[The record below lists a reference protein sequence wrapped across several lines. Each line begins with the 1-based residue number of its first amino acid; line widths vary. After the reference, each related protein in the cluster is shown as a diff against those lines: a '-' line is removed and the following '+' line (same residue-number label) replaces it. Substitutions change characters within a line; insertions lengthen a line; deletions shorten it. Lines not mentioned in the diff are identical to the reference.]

1 MAEELPEQ
9 EDQFL
14 QEAQEYASETGLD
27 YENVLQGMQ
36 MGDIDFQMAVA
47 PYMASG
53 ATIDPSIARFH
64 GMTPEQR
71 PEGDLQLK
79 GFSTGEKTGLPYSYI
94 AKNGD
99 IVQIPREPFT
109 VNTIDSAATPQ
120 TWAHEYRHQ
129 EGADGGSE
137 IENRLIDLGTS
148 QNKKDW
154 NNALSLLADNLH
166 TDSKVSLNYLAKTP
180 EEKTKVL
187 KEFKTLSNLIERN
200 KNKNPTAKDQKLL
213 RDYLKKEYGWALR
226 SLYGD
231 DMDSDEKFPMN
242 NMFRKFITE
251 DFDDNLKKE
260 GRSNKSSEATISSDD
275 PDSPTSNEGGLMSAE
290 APQNNRTIV
299 IETDQGWVAVPQIN
313 QFGEEYDEESL
324 RAFIKDSGPVDP
336 ITQEELPVFED
347 EEEAQEYAKVTDEGD
362 MPEAES
368 AGRGYDSGSSEARG
382 AMRALDDQEPVGM
395 YHGGMM
401 LGGCG
406 DPLCPSCGD
415 MSVGIDAISGNPI
428 PPGSNEENVRDDIPA
443 VLSDGEY
450 VVPADVVRYHG
461 LKTFMSL
468 RDEAKFG
475 LMSMYAEGQIQ
486 TLEEEYGCEDCDG
499 EDCDCEYQEDTE
511 YETPEENVVEK
522 ATPEIEE
529 ETMEVEEEEEEY
541 SSDSKNTYRPSV
553 KIAVMKK

>member
-1 MAEELPEQ
+1 MAEELLKQ

-14 QEAQEYASETGLD
+14 QEAQEYASGVADTVGEADIKSTTLLD
-27 YENVLQGMQ
+27 DLLSDVEVRPYENKEAHSETLYGEDSPTGKPVILINEDRYPKGSPAYTKMVQGEALHLLKLRRP
-36 MGDIDFQMAVA
+36 DLHKDLIKAAIED
-47 PYMASG
+47 PEYM
-53 ATIDPSIARFH
+53 DW
-64 GMTPEQR
+64 QR
-71 PEGDLQLK
+71 D
-79 GFSTGEKTGLPYSYI
+79 SY
-94 AKNGD
+94 
-99 IVQIPREPFT
+99 
-109 VNTIDSAATPQ
+109 
-120 TWAHEYRHQ
+120 
-129 EGADGGSE
+129 E
-137 IENRLIDLGTS
+137 IMSGTS
-148 QNKKDW
+148 PDPRTGKYVDEQYRETRDFNDW
-154 NNALSLLADNLH
+154 HNISRFDQILGGYIFAGDEDLP
-166 TDSKVSLNYLAKTP
+166 TM
-180 EEKTKVL
+180 
-187 KEFKTLSNLIERN
+187 RN
-200 KNKNPTAKDQKLL
+200 WDRGQL
-213 RDYLKKEYGWALR
+213 RIGNSLR
-226 SLYGD
+226 SKLD
-231 DMDSDEKFPMN
+231 DFANEFSK
-242 NMFRKFITE
+242 
-251 DFDDNLKKE
+251 

-275 PDSPTSNEGGLMSAE
+275 PDSPTPNEGGLMSAE

-347 EEEAQEYAKVTDEGD
+347 EEEAQEYAKVTEEGD

-415 MSVGIDAISGNPI
+415 MSVGIDAMSGNPI

-499 EDCDCEYQEDTE
+499 EDCDCEYEEDTE